1 MSAQGAEVGWGAV
14 GQGRDPLLTGVN
26 LKVMKGER
34 VLVLG
39 PNGAGKSTLLKAI
52 AGAISPH
59 AGPWTL
65 HTSSTCSGNVT
76 VELRR
81 IRICGRM
88 VLAVRC
94 YGFNAL

>member
-52 AGAISPH
+52 AGTTS
-59 AGPWTL
+59 L
-65 HTSSTCSGNVT
+65 HVEYTVSICSET
-76 VELRR
+76 ILRLLR
-81 IRICGRM
+81 TR
-88 VLAVRC
+88 
-94 YGFNAL
+94 